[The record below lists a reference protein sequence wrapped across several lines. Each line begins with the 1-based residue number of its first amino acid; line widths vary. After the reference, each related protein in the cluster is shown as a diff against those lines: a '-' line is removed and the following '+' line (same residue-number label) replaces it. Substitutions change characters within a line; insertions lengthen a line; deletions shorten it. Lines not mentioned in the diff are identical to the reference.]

1 MDVGGDKKNY
11 EAGDVLVVGSDDG
24 SDVVK
29 SSTPYS
35 TFVAGVYST
44 KPGVVGRRQTIDTK
58 ADSAEVPMAMVGIVP
73 TKVTTENGPIHR
85 GDLLVSS
92 SLPGYAMKG
101 TDRSRL
107 IGAVLGKAMGSLDSG
122 SGVIE
127 VLVTLQ

>member
-1 MDVGGDKKNY
+1 MDAGGDKKNY
-11 EAGDVLVVGSDDG
+11 EAGDVLVIGSDDS

-44 KPGVVGRRQTIDTK
+44 KPGLVGRRQTIDMK

-92 SLPGYAMKG
+92 LS
-101 TDRSRL
+101 SR
-107 IGAVLGKAMGSLDSG
+107 ICNEGN
-122 SGVIE
+122 
-127 VLVTLQ
+127 